1 MDIMNV
7 EIMRYECGTREEYV
21 TELIE
26 GMNEKHKGKYLF
38 ESRIV
43 DALNDTKIHT
53 IIAFDVKQNEIF
65 QLPIEDTYQASLFM
79 GKDEVFEII
88 NHKIGQ
94 FEEFYSRED
103 CIEAEKQAIQ
113 PWIIGKDKNQDLLQ
127 KCPYT
132 EYGDYVIVYR
142 KCTSFNDY
150 QLNYGLITWE
160 IAEKLS
166 LDLSQLHELAMQNV
180 QNFSLYKISSYNGW
194 FFEEI
199 DDFSYRKGN
208 EYEEYVICGLEENC
222 TTGSLFCKEIWS
234 KMGRLVGENYYI
246 IPSSVHEW
254 LVMSGSMTSK
264 ELLEETI
271 SSVNADLRPENIL
284 GEQYYLYDVEKDDMI
299 PMKRE
304 STLKD
309 E

>member
-21 TELIE
+21 NELIE

-65 QLPIEDTYQASLFM
+65 QLPIEDAYQASLFM
-79 GKDEVFEII
+79 GKDVVFEKI
-88 NHKIGQ
+88 NHKIEQ

-103 CIEAEKQAIQ
+103 CIETEKQAIQ
-113 PWIIGKDKNQDLLQ
+113 PWIIGKGKNQDWLQ

-160 IAEKLS
+160 NAEKLS
-166 LDLSQLHELAMQNV
+166 LDLLQLHELAMQNV
-180 QNFSLYKISSYNGW
+180 QNTSLYTIVSYNGC

-199 DDFSYRKGN
+199 GDFTYRIGN
-208 EYEEYVICGLEENC
+208 EYEEYIVRGVEENYS
-222 TTGSLFCKEIWS
+222 TGSLFNKEIW
-234 KMGRLVGENYYI
+234 KNMGNLIGENYYI

-254 LVMSGSMTSK
+254 IVMSISMTSK
-264 ELLEETI
+264 ELLETTI
-271 SSVNADLRPENIL
+271 AGVNTELNPEDLL
-284 GEQYYLYDVEKDDMI
+284 GEQYYLYDVEKDEMI
-299 PMKRE
+299 LMK
-304 STLKD
+304 SQKD

>member
-21 TELIE
+21 NELIE

-65 QLPIEDTYQASLFM
+65 QLPIEDAYQASLFM

-94 FEEFYSRED
+94 FEEFYSCED
-103 CIEAEKQAIQ
+103 CIETEKQAIQ
-113 PWIIGKDKNQDLLQ
+113 PWIIGKDKNQDWLQ

-150 QLNYGLITWE
+150 QLNDGLITWE
-160 IAEKLS
+160 NAEKLS
-166 LDLSQLHELAMQNV
+166 LDLLQLHELAMQNV
-180 QNFSLYKISSYNGW
+180 QNTSLYTIVSYNGF

-199 DDFSYRKGN
+199 GDFTYRIGN
-208 EYEEYVICGLEENC
+208 EYEEYIVRGVEENYS
-222 TTGSLFCKEIWS
+222 TGSLFNKEIW
-234 KMGRLVGENYYI
+234 KNMGNLIGENYYI

-254 LVMSGSMTSK
+254 IVMSVSMTSK
-264 ELLEETI
+264 ELLETTI
-271 SSVNADLRPENIL
+271 AGVNTELNPEDLL
-284 GEQYYLYDVEKDDMI
+284 GEQYYLYDVEKDEMI
-299 PMKRE
+299 LMKGQ
-304 STLKD
+304 KD

>member
-21 TELIE
+21 NELIE

-65 QLPIEDTYQASLFM
+65 QLPIEDAYQASLFM

-103 CIEAEKQAIQ
+103 CIETEKQAIQ
-113 PWIIGKDKNQDLLQ
+113 PWIIGKGKNQDWLQ

-160 IAEKLS
+160 NAEKLS
-166 LDLSQLHELAMQNV
+166 LDLLQLHELAMQNV
-180 QNFSLYKISSYNGW
+180 QNTSLYTIVSYNGF

-199 DDFSYRKGN
+199 GDFTYRIGN
-208 EYEEYVICGLEENC
+208 EYEEYIVRGVEENYS
-222 TTGSLFCKEIWS
+222 TGSLFNKEIW
-234 KMGRLVGENYYI
+234 KNMGNLIGENYYI

-254 LVMSGSMTSK
+254 IVMSVSMTSK
-264 ELLEETI
+264 ELLETTI
-271 SSVNADLRPENIL
+271 AGVNTELNPEDLL
-284 GEQYYLYDVEKDDMI
+284 GEQYYLYDVEKDEMI
-299 PMKRE
+299 LMKGQ
-304 STLKD
+304 KD